1 MEQLDYWIDMDGAST
16 WMGTRFGVLMGVN
29 LSCLRVNEALV
40 NYLPEELN
48 LEQLSW
54 RQLMEAGI
62 EFPEDEDGDGRT
74 DLHLWRDARRFP
86 AFLFQYL
93 AAFDDPSDV
102 NFDTKEF
109 RELMAIYRQCE
120 QNGAFSDMYGSDD
133 PDSAILSVGDLTVL
147 NADKNTPLPS
157 LEQVGTPSTTCS
169 IFGIGVNRN
178 STNKVLA
185 IELLA
190 NYASVRAQSEN
201 SFSDEQNR
209 RYCFSLLKDSTVH
222 EAYASLTDVERN
234 QLEENKALF
243 SQTKLNMAVRDFTP
257 YCGDQVEAYL
267 NGTIELDGLN
277 QNLQHRLQM
286 VLMG

>member
-1 MEQLDYWIDMDGAST
+1 M
-16 WMGTRFGVLMGVN
+16 
-29 LSCLRVNEALV
+29 
-40 NYLPEELN
+40 
-48 LEQLSW
+48 
-54 RQLMEAGI
+54 
-62 EFPEDEDGDGRT
+62 
-74 DLHLWRDARRFP
+74 
-86 AFLFQYL
+86 
-93 AAFDDPSDV
+93 
-102 NFDTKEF
+102 
-109 RELMAIYRQCE
+109 YRQCE

-147 NADKNTPLPS
+147 NAEKNMPLPS
-157 LEQVGTPSTTCS
+157 LEQVGAPSTTCS

-234 QLEENKALF
+234 QLEENKVLF

-267 NGTIELDGLN
+267 NGTIELDGLI